1 MRNQSNP
8 LENMAK
14 FNNRSKPNTKE
25 GKNKK
30 QIPFDN
36 ALYEG
41 RKSTLKAFESEIFPI
56 EATKGEG
63 LNLLSPKQMASLAK
77 WLSVRLRTKWLWV
90 QFQLQMLHILPIA
103 LTQIKAGN
111 TQWNSTNYILF
122 L

>member
-111 TQWNSTNYILF
+111 TQ
-122 L
+122 

>member
-14 FNNRSKPNTKE
+14 SNNRSKPNTKE

-30 QIPFDN
+30 QNPFDN

-41 RKSTLKAFESEIFPI
+41 RKSTLKAFEREIFPI

-111 TQWNSTNYILF
+111 TQ
-122 L
+122 